1 MADVRNFG
9 LIGVGSSL
17 QFSKAGPKL
26 VNNAGVFNFKA
37 ANGSTDV
44 ALTAAGITSSAGNVT
59 LTTGNLVL
67 SAESGKLTIG
77 GTDMLEKSGGG
88 YPMLSGTASVLI
100 PTGSTANRPG
110 SGVAG
115 MIRVNNDTPAA
126 SVVEY
131 FDGTT
136 WTPLA
141 TGGSTGTLQTEIN
154 NIEATL
160 GTMINTDGTT
170 NVAAALTNA
179 LFGGATTLTTALNNL
194 ATGVNAKDTLDEIF
208 PSSGAGNV
216 IYSTG
221 GNTWAQAAPGAT
233 SGVQAYDAGLAALA
247 AKTSTGIIVQTG
259 ADTYGTATITG
270 PVAGITVT
278 NGDGVAGNPTLA
290 LADDLAALEGLAST
304 GFAVR
309 SAANTWVQRS
319 LTQPAA
325 GITIA
330 DADGVAGNP
339 TFALANDLAGVE
351 GLATTGYAVR
361 TGDGTWTTRTISGTA
376 GNIVVT
382 NGTGV
387 SSNTSIDLGTVS
399 QAASGNFVKVS
410 LDTFGRVTGNTAVVA
425 GDITSLVDGTYVNI
439 SGDTM
444 TGALAMGGN
453 LITGLAT
460 PVSDTDAATKAYVD
474 ATAAGLTWKTAVLA
488 GTTGNITLSGA
499 QTIDG
504 VAVVAGNR
512 VLVRAQ
518 TTAADNGIYVVA
530 AGAWTRSTDADTP
543 AELDS
548 AAVFVQQGTT
558 LADTGWTQTATIVT
572 VGTTAQAWVQFSGAN
587 AYIGGVGIDITGN
600 TISVNLGAGIAQ
612 LPSDEV
618 GIDLYDAANGA
629 LALTSDGTTRGTATG
644 DKLTLILD
652 GAGALAQ
659 TSSGLKVNAASVT
672 NAMLVNDSI
681 TTNADSGTNGDLA
694 LGGELEIAG
703 TSTQGITTAIAG
715 SVFTISAANAS
726 SSQKGVATFNTGD
739 FLVTAG
745 DVTIKAGGVDNAQ
758 LVNSSISLSATSGS
772 GSVSLGGTLAITSA
786 DSAITAV
793 ASGAGVTLQLNT
805 VDVGH
810 GGTGATSFTA
820 NEVLFGNGTSALQTS
835 ADFMFTPGATDVLR
849 VGGAAGVTLSSN
861 GTDGFLT
868 SLATNSD
875 LVLMPNGS
883 GSVIVGPVGA
893 GLIQSDAGTALT
905 VRGNTALTLE
915 SGTGSTLM
923 KLATGTSTKVS
934 VSGPT
939 AADYATGLA
948 ANDLTNKQYVDNAIA
963 AGASAGAVKSFQA
976 TVPLNANGTTNIG
989 TAMPAGATV
998 LSVKV
1003 RVDTVDTTAT
1013 FSAGKS
1019 GSVAAY
1025 MTTAENDA
1033 QTQGLYMAECFVT
1046 EAGSVQLIGTVA
1058 GSTGAGSGSCVV
1070 IVSYQVAQ

>member
-376 GNIVVT
+376 GNISVT
-382 NGTGV
+382 TGDGV
-387 SSNTSIDLGTVS
+387 ASNTDINLATVS
-399 QAASGNFVKVS
+399 QAASGSFVKVT
-410 LDTFGRVTGNTAVVA
+410 LDGFGRVTGNTAVVTT
-425 GDITSLVDGTYVNI
+425 DITALVDNTYVNVA
-439 SGDTM
+439 GDTM
-444 TGALAMGGN
+444 TGSLTMGTGTH
-453 LITGLAT
+453 ITLT
-460 PVSDTDAATKAYVD
+460 DDPVNPTDAANKGYVD
-474 ATAAGLTWKTAVLA
+474 SVAAGLSWKQAVKA
-488 GTTGNITLSGA
+488 ASTGNLTLSGA
-499 QTIDG
+499 QTVDG
-504 VAVVAGNR
+504 ISLVASDR
-512 VLVRAQ
+512 VLVKNQ
-518 TTAADNGIYVVA
+518 TTAADNGIYIVS
-530 AGAWTRSTDADTP
+530 AGAWTRATDADSP
-543 AELDS
+543 SELDS
-548 AAVFVQQGTT
+548 ATVFVQQGTVN
-558 LADTGWTQTATIVT
+558 ADSGWTQTATIVT
-572 VGTTAQAWVQFSGAN
+572 VGTTSQVWSQFSGSAT
-587 AYIGGVGIDITGN
+587 YIWGDGLVATGN
-600 TISVNLGAGIAQ
+600 TISVNMGAGITI
-612 LPSDEV
+612 LPTDEV
-618 GIDLYDAANGA
+618 GIDVVTGKAVQLTGSAAGDQ
-629 LALTSDGTTRGTATG
+629 LTFV
-644 DKLTLILD
+644 LD
-652 GAGALAQ
+652 GGAASGMEQ
-659 TSSGLKVNAASVT
+659 SGAGLKISAAGVT
-672 NAMLVNDSI
+672 NAMLANSVI
-681 TTNADSGTNGDLA
+681 TFNTDSGNDAVA
-694 LGGELEIAG
+694 LGETVLIAG
-703 TSTQGITTAIAG
+703 TSTQGISTVSTANT
-715 SVFTISAANAS
+715 VTITAANAS
-726 SSQKGVATFNTGD
+726 SSQKGVASFASPTFA
-739 FLVTAG
+739 VTAG
-745 DVTIKAGGVDNAQ
+745 AVDIAANGVTNAMI
-758 LVNSSISLSATSGS
+758 VNDFITFTGTSGS
-772 GSVSLGGTLAITSA
+772 DAVALGESMAIVSA
-786 DSAITAV
+786 DSAITTTM
-793 ASGAGVTLQLNT
+793 GANSLSIQLNT
-805 VDVGH
+805 VDVAH

-875 LVLMPNGS
+875 LVLMPNGT